1 MRPMQIAK
9 RHLTRHRRQRIILW
23 TLAMLTWIAS
33 ALFGDRKVVARHWRQ
48 RGDISFDALKRMV
61 IDLMIIRAGELA
73 RMRRRT
79 LRFHKRGRD
88 LRLGHLYRR
97 VLGSKLRRALKRK
110 DIAARV
116 LTLIDVLRNLDRYA
130 GLLAVR
136 LRRRLTRLW
145 PIVAIQQPAIALHG
159 APARLPP
166 LADSS

>member
-1 MRPMQIAK
+1 MQTAK
-9 RHLTRHRRQRIILW
+9 RHLTRHRRQRIVLW
-23 TLAMLTWIAS
+23 TLAMLTWIA
-33 ALFGDRKVVARHWRQ
+33 AVLLGDRNVAARHWRQ

-73 RMRRRT
+73 RTRRRT

-88 LRLGHLYRR
+88 LRLAHLYRR

-116 LTLIDVLRNLDRYA
+116 ALLISVLRNLDAYA
-130 GLLAVR
+130 RPLAAR
-136 LRRRLTRLW
+136 LKRGLTRLW
-145 PIVAIQQPAIALHG
+145 AITAMPMSAEAVFRASAPLPA
-159 APARLPP
+159 